1 MSKEAASDSHM
12 PESRHYLQAGDS
24 TQTGLQEAE
33 EAKSTSQNV
42 CVTPDVIPSAEA
54 EESSPEEKEITDAA
68 SDSTIRIRRKRSA
81 ARRRTKSNSRDAEA
95 EELTNDSEQ
104 KDTEK
109 EEPANELAEVEEI
122 ASEDLG
128 DGEQPD
134 DVLSP
139 EVEETDRDGEEPIG
153 LEAHDS
159 AEDILPAPSHS
170 RLPSTRD
177 SFQLYVREI
186 SHFPLLKPEEEH
198 ELAVKFRDTRDKKAA
213 FRLISSH
220 LRLVVK
226 IAVDFQRRWMQ
237 NVLDLVQEGNVGL
250 MHALYKFDPDKG
262 IKFSYY
268 ASFWIKAYIL
278 KFIMDNFRMVKIGTT
293 QVQRRLFF
301 NLSRERQKLIA
312 EGFDP
317 DAEMLSKRLG
327 VSKSDIQEMDQRMSS
342 GDVSLNVPVGDDS
355 DSATRMDFLPALGP
369 GVEDS
374 IASSE
379 ISDILRE
386 KLKTILPQLNEKEIY
401 ILNHRLL
408 TENPETLRKI
418 GEHFNVTRERVR
430 QLEIRL
436 LEKIKKHL
444 SSDIK
449 DFSDTW
455 IKP

>member
-1 MSKEAASDSHM
+1 MSKEAAPESLI
-12 PESRHYLQAGDS
+12 PESRHSLQAGDS
-24 TQTGLQEAE
+24 TQTGTQEAG
-33 EAKSTSQNV
+33 EAKSISQNV
-42 CVTPDVIPSAEA
+42 CVTPDVIPS
-54 EESSPEEKEITDAA
+54 EETEEKEPADTAA
-68 SDSTIRIRRKRSA
+68 DSTIRIRRKRSA

-95 EELTNDSEQ
+95 EELKDGAVQ

-109 EEPANELAEVEEI
+109 EEPASELAEVEEI

-128 DGEQPD
+128 DEEQTD

-278 KFIMDNFRMVKIGTT
+278 KFIMDNFRMVK
-293 QVQRRLFF
+293 
-301 NLSRERQKLIA
+301 
-312 EGFDP
+312 
-317 DAEMLSKRLG
+317 
-327 VSKSDIQEMDQRMSS
+327 
-342 GDVSLNVPVGDDS
+342 
-355 DSATRMDFLPALGP
+355 
-369 GVEDS
+369 
-374 IASSE
+374 
-379 ISDILRE
+379 
-386 KLKTILPQLNEKEIY
+386 
-401 ILNHRLL
+401 
-408 TENPETLRKI
+408 
-418 GEHFNVTRERVR
+418 
-430 QLEIRL
+430 
-436 LEKIKKHL
+436 
-444 SSDIK
+444 
-449 DFSDTW
+449 
-455 IKP
+455 

>member
-1 MSKEAASDSHM
+1 MSKEAAPESLI
-12 PESRHYLQAGDS
+12 PESRHSLQAGDS
-24 TQTGLQEAE
+24 TQTGTQEAG
-33 EAKSTSQNV
+33 EAKSISQNV
-42 CVTPDVIPSAEA
+42 CVTPDVIPS
-54 EESSPEEKEITDAA
+54 EETEEKEPADTAA
-68 SDSTIRIRRKRSA
+68 DSTIRIRRKRSA

-95 EELTNDSEQ
+95 EELKDGAVQ

-109 EEPANELAEVEEI
+109 EEPASELAEVEEI

-128 DGEQPD
+128 DEEQTD

-139 EVEETDRDGEEPIG
+139 EVEETDRDGEEPIR

-374 IASSE
+374 IAS
-379 ISDILRE
+379 
-386 KLKTILPQLNEKEIY
+386 
-401 ILNHRLL
+401 
-408 TENPETLRKI
+408 
-418 GEHFNVTRERVR
+418 
-430 QLEIRL
+430 
-436 LEKIKKHL
+436 
-444 SSDIK
+444 
-449 DFSDTW
+449 
-455 IKP
+455 